1 MRRFAKEEKMLKE
14 IVHWDKKHL
23 RTRTKVNYDQTIDRL
38 KADRPDPE
46 SHRKYIVT
54 REFTFRSDTSREFQL
69 GVYGE
74 TVRGWIGRANALIVV
89 FHERHD
95 MRSRLDKM
103 FREDALY
110 DHMEEIFY
118 SMMAHFLHAVNFF
131 QYDRIANDGYRTAAG
146 GQIERMLS
154 QADHLLELYGS
165 YLSLQGTAVFP
176 DTAEDLNGIRDA
188 VSAMQE
194 AFRTTGGE

>member
-1 MRRFAKEEKMLKE
+1 MRRFAKEEKMLRD
-14 IVHWDKKHL
+14 IVNWDKKHL

-38 KADRPDPE
+38 MADKPE
-46 SHRKYIVT
+46 TDSHRKYIVT
-54 REFTFRSDTSREFQL
+54 KEYLFRSDTSRVFQL
-69 GVYGE
+69 GIHGE
-74 TVRGWIGRANALIVV
+74 TVRGWLERACRLIVV

-95 MRSRLDKM
+95 MRSRLEKL

-118 SMMAHFLHAVNFF
+118 HIMAHFLHFINFF
-131 QYDRIANDGYRTAAG
+131 QYDRIENQDYRTAAG
-146 GQIERMLS
+146 AQLERMLD
-154 QADHLLELYGS
+154 QADHLLEMYGS

-176 DTAEDLNGIRDA
+176 DTAEDLTAIRDA

-194 AFRTTGGE
+194 AFRTTAGE